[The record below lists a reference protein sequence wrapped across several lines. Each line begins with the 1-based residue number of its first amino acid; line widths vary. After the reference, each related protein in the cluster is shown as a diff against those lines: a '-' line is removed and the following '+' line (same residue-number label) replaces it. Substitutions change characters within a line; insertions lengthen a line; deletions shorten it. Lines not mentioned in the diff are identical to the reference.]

1 MPSISF
7 KSVIGHSAP
16 LLFIIVGMLLK
27 PYLDPVIVEYRA
39 ILELL
44 PYVLLIFATL
54 LGFHFNVSRLF
65 LGSVM
70 LALCYALLQSGANT
84 GSSSSLVQLLSVIV
98 PSNIALL
105 ALLPER
111 GVRSMFCYTLVGLLM
126 AEGALSVALLNQVDN
141 SFWTWFRASPVDWDI
156 AQQLALSQLS
166 LITVLVTSMLVL
178 LCWLFMQG
186 AFTWVLLVLLL
197 GVSLVL
203 NDASD
208 FSLRLIVFGS
218 LGAILL
224 ASLLWYSHNM
234 AYRDEL
240 TGLMGRRALNEY
252 LSRLGRRYVIAMLD
266 VDRFK
271 KFNDTYGHDTGDQ
284 VLRMVGAQL
293 GKVSGGGKAFRY
305 GGEEFAIVFPR
316 KKLLQVK
323 PHLEVIREM
332 IADYPMKVR
341 STSRPKDIKE
351 GRKLRRKNETNKEVR
366 VTVSIG
372 VAERTAPLKLAAQV
386 IKAAD
391 QALYQAKRKGRNRVC
406 CQ

>member
-16 LLFIIVGMLLK
+16 LLFIIVGVLLK
-27 PYLDPVIVEYRA
+27 PSLEPVIAEYRA

-44 PYVLLIFATL
+44 PYVLLIFALL
-54 LGFHFNVSRLF
+54 LGIHFNVGRLF
-65 LGSVM
+65 IGAVILT
-70 LALCYALLQSGANT
+70 LCYALLQSVANT
-84 GSSSSLVQLLSVIV
+84 GPSSPLVQLLSVIV
-98 PSNIALL
+98 PINFALL

-111 GVRSMFCYTLVGLLM
+111 GVRSIFCYTLMGLM
-126 AEGALSVALLNQVDN
+126 ITEGALSVAMMNQMDH
-141 SFWTWFRASPVDWDI
+141 SLWAWFRASPVDWGI

-166 LITVLVTSMLVL
+166 LITVLVTTTLVL
-178 LCWLFMQG
+178 FCWLFMQG

-203 NDASD
+203 NDASE
-208 FSLRLIVFGS
+208 FSLRLIVFS
-218 LGAILL
+218 ILGAILL

-293 GKVSGGGKAFRY
+293 GKISGGGKAFRY

-341 STSRPKDIKE
+341 STSRPKDTKE
-351 GRKLRRKNETNKEVR
+351 GKKLRRKNEANKEVS

-372 VAERTAPLKLAAQV
+372 VAERIAPLKLAAQV

-406 CQ
+406 SH